1 MNVYILHVY
10 ILKSGGNILYY
21 LDLYILCLSFEKGED
36 KVTHARDKLLS
47 LKNTIAISKLS
58 VKVQTIF
65 QWDSKERC
73 LLQNRVSIISMNIFQ
88 DSSRLFL
95 YNIMLLSEVIS
106 QCVGQYD
113 IQINVQEISDVCV
126 YMMII
131 AIIRITNTIC
141 NTRISFIFYK
151 YLKCANYSLHRFTS
165 DLMYSGTT
173 SRVNC

>member
-73 LLQNRVSIISMNIFQ
+73 LL
-88 DSSRLFL
+88 
-95 YNIMLLSEVIS
+95 
-106 QCVGQYD
+106 
-113 IQINVQEISDVCV
+113 
-126 YMMII
+126 
-131 AIIRITNTIC
+131 
-141 NTRISFIFYK
+141 
-151 YLKCANYSLHRFTS
+151 
-165 DLMYSGTT
+165 
-173 SRVNC
+173 